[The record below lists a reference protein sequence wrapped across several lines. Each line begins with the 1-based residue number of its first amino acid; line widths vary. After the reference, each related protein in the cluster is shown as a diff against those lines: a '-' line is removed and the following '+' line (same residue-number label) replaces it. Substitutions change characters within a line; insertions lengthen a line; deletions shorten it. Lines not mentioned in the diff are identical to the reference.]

1 MAWNPWVHGT
11 RRRRRPAR
19 EVEVCGVGSMRRP
32 HGAQQG
38 EAGSAQRAQ
47 TQRSM
52 RTEMAQVRGGDRG
65 SGMVMQ
71 SERCWRDCGC

>member
-47 TQRSM
+47 T
-52 RTEMAQVRGGDRG
+52 
-65 SGMVMQ
+65 
-71 SERCWRDCGC
+71 